1 MVPNL
6 PKKIYNIAFRLLVPL
21 FVSTFGRLF
30 YALKFSWLGL
40 GVRIDNPWKVKLG
53 KSVFL
58 DKGVILEAWEGNINI
73 SHRVYIGC
81 YSVITGNGGVDIGRN
96 VMMGAHCVITSA
108 NHNFSSRKNIIW
120 EQGMTRKS
128 VKIGDDVWLGSSVK
142 VMPGVKIGH
151 GAVIGAGS
159 VVTKDIP
166 EYGIAVGA
174 PAKVVKYR

>member
-1 MVPNL
+1 
-6 PKKIYNIAFRLLVPL
+6 
-21 FVSTFGRLF
+21 
-30 YALKFSWLGL
+30 
-40 GVRIDNPWKVKLG
+40 
-53 KSVFL
+53 
-58 DKGVILEAWEGNINI
+58 
-73 SHRVYIGC
+73 
-81 YSVITGNGGVDIGRN
+81 
-96 VMMGAHCVITSA
+96 
-108 NHNFSSRKNIIW
+108 
-120 EQGMTRKS
+120 MTRKS